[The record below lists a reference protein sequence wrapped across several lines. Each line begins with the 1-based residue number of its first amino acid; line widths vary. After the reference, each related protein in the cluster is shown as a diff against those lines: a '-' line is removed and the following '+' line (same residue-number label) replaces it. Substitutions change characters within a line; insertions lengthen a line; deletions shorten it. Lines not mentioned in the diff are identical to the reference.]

1 MIRLQAGV
9 NQQEAENQLTE
20 VFELNSAFY
29 YVINRMP
36 FMMAPIDV
44 FLFFFKCRYLNATV
58 TFDILPLQE
67 YFAAVFWLPR
77 RPSHPIFSCLI

>member
-9 NQQEAENQLTE
+9 NQQDAENQFTE
-20 VFELNSAFY
+20 VLELNSAFY

-36 FMMAPIDV
+36 FIMAPMDV
-44 FLFFFKCRYLNATV
+44 CFFKCRYLNATV
-58 TFDILPLQE
+58 MFDILPLRE

-77 RPSHPIFSCLI
+77 RPSHI